1 MRSLHKQKGMT
12 AIGWLIVLGLIGFFT
27 LLTLKMSPS
36 YMEYYKIVSSLESLE
51 KESALQSPE
60 DIRRLLNRRFNI
72 SYVETINE
80 KDVKITNAGKF
91 FRVTAKYD
99 SRVHL
104 FGNVSVV
111 MAFYKQV
118 QVRRSS

>member
-1 MRSLHKQKGMT
+1 MRSLHRQKGMT

-27 LLTLKMSPS
+27 LLILKMSPS
-36 YMEYYKIVSSLESLE
+36 YMEYYKIVSTLESLE
-51 KESALQSPE
+51 KESTISSPA

-80 KDVKITNAGKF
+80 KDVKITSAGKV
-91 FRVTAKYD
+91 FRVTAKYE

-104 FGNVSVV
+104 FGNVFVV
-111 MAFYKQV
+111 MVFNKQV
-118 QVRRSS
+118 QVRRS

>member
-1 MRSLHKQKGMT
+1 
-12 AIGWLIVLGLIGFFT
+12 
-27 LLTLKMSPS
+27 
-36 YMEYYKIVSSLESLE
+36 
-51 KESALQSPE
+51 
-60 DIRRLLNRRFNI
+60 
-72 SYVETINE
+72 VETINE

>member
-1 MRSLHKQKGMT
+1 MRSLHRQKGMT

-36 YMEYYKIVSSLESLE
+36 YMEYYKIVSTLESLE
-51 KESALQSPE
+51 QESGFQSPA

-80 KDVKITNAGKF
+80 NDVKITSAGKLY
-91 FRVTAKYD
+91 RVTAKYD
-99 SRVHL
+99 SKVHL
-104 FGNVSVV
+104 FGNVYVV